1 MDPLIKG
8 GETMKNLK
16 LWGIVTTVAG
26 VALSIASGVIADK
39 KLDEK
44 IQEQVQKAIKPKDE

>member
-1 MDPLIKG
+1 
-8 GETMKNLK
+8 MKNLK

-44 IQEQVQKAIKPKDE
+44 IQEEVRKAVTPKDE